1 MSVTYYNIY
10 IYILYIYAYF
20 PYSEFKYWH
29 FFVYSTFSDAPD
41 TARFRSKTWHLWDA
55 KEIMQRW
62 IPEWMNSASVW
73 WQFLVAPTL
82 ITLLGSM
89 GQATLSPK
97 TTGWYSDFLV
107 SSHDNTDD
115 HLAWKTFYLGVMM
128 AGQLWAWW
136 CGLWVPTSPRSVWT
150 NFWNSTRL
158 SIQKWRTLDVSSR
171 QGFHFLI
178 RKLIK

>member
-10 IYILYIYAYF
+10 IIYMHIF
-20 PYSEFKYWH
+20 PIQNSSIGI

-115 HLAWKTFYLGVMM
+115 HLAWKTFILGSWWLVNFGHDGVDSEFQLHLGLC
-128 AGQLWAWW
+128 GQISETARGWAF
-136 CGLWVPTSPRSVWT
+136 RSGGPWM
-150 NFWNSTRL
+150 FHHA
-158 SIQKWRTLDVSSR
+158 K
-171 QGFHFLI
+171 GFIF
-178 RKLIK
+178 